1 MALNVGELV
10 AYLRLDDQD
19 FQRTLSK
26 SGSSLQSL
34 GQSAQRLLQPLATG
48 FAASTTAGAGVIA
61 MLVRQGVAYN
71 TLQQQSRA
79 ALTAIT
85 GSAEGANAQ
94 MDKLDDFARNS
105 PFSKATFITAQQQM
119 LGFGIESEKVIPY
132 LDAIQNATAAIG
144 GSNAEVGEL
153 AFIMAQISAAGKIT
167 GQDLMQFGS
176 RGVNAA
182 KLIGDQMGKT
192 ENEIRESITKGTLD
206 ADKALDALAAGMSET
221 YEGAAEGVKNTWI
234 GATDRVRAATRDIGA
249 LLAAPFVDPQGGGM
263 ALDWANGLADLLR
276 AVEDQAKPL
285 INALL
290 PSLIPL
296 SGKITDGLQAAT
308 DAVNE
313 MDPSTV
319 MDFFSSMSEYA
330 TPIAAVSAGL
340 FAMGT
345 NVGILARVGLSLNPY
360 VAVLGAVVATSEDAR
375 NASVDLVQ
383 SLAPLEDEF
392 MALLAAGGDLANTVL
407 SALADILIAVADGA
421 GAAGGPVDIL
431 ALAMEGLTGALRFVN
446 DLITPLAG
454 LLTDAAGAAS
464 GLSGPVMGVTLA
476 LIAMRN
482 VNVGKVVGALTSG
495 LSDARGVWQ
504 ASQGTLQALGRE
516 AGVMNTALLTARTGA
531 QRLGGALKGL
541 AVANAPMLAI
551 TALAAVIGHFV
562 QESAEAKARA
572 DQLVDTFDELT
583 GAATADT
590 DKMILTQIN
599 EQLDA
604 GDWDRLTELG
614 YSYTDVINAVKEGG
628 PALEEMRQAL
638 NDASIAAG
646 GLSREDYR
654 TRESLNETYK
664 VLGETSE
671 AYGVAAEQAEEVAG
685 QTREMADAQAEA
697 ERQSSST
704 TDALRTFE
712 DALATLSDE
721 ASSAEQR
728 LDALNDIMDLM
739 AGGTPSVTEAT
750 LDHADAL
757 RDITAAAEEFGFSQA
772 QLNDILADD
781 GSLNLQSEA
790 VSALRGEM
798 ETLVGASQRQAEAL
812 IQAGDEAGAIQVYKD
827 LEADLRGVA
836 QAAGV
841 ENPAAIDALVA
852 SFGLLPPEVMV
863 DLQMNGVDASE
874 ESIQMVQQRLTELPD
889 EVLTFINGDT
899 SGLETKVDESGLRMA
914 YVASLRADPM
924 IGADDSEN
932 LAIVAAATAR
942 LNEIDGMEPTPELN
956 AEKRALER
964 VVSGAKI
971 DLNSVPDKTAK
982 VTAETYGFS
991 SVAEMRRAI
1000 ERVKSKTVTVTV
1012 RTVGTQ
1018 STITAGRV
1026 RGVSAQADGGVYP
1039 APGVKAFANGGVE
1052 NHVAQIA
1059 PAGAWRV
1066 WAEEETGGEA
1076 YVPLALSKRA
1086 RSLDIMHE
1094 VARRF
1099 GHVMV
1104 PVNAQRFA
1112 DGGSRAPT
1120 VVQHSPGVDHAA
1132 VTAGLRAAV
1141 SDALSGM
1148 SVSFKAGR
1156 SEIRGVMEY
1165 GAGPRG
1171 RIVVEGV

>member
-1 MALNVGELV
+1 MSTIALNVGELV

-26 SGSSLQSL
+26 SGSGLQNL
-34 GQSAQRLLQPLATG
+34 GQSAKRYLQPLATG
-48 FAASTTAGAGVIA
+48 FAATATAGAGVAA
-61 MLVRQGVAYN
+61 MLLRQGVAYN

-79 ALTAIT
+79 ALTSIT
-85 GSAEGANAQ
+85 GSAKDANAQ

-144 GSNAEVGEL
+144 GSNQEIGDL
-153 AFIMAQISAAGKIT
+153 AFIMAQISSAGKIT

-206 ADKALDALAAGMSET
+206 ADKALDALAEGMAKT
-221 YEGAAEGVKNTWI
+221 YEGAAAGVKDTWI
-234 GATDRVRAATRDIGA
+234 GATDRIKAATRDLGA
-249 LLAAPFVDPQGGGM
+249 LLASPFVDPNGGGM

-276 AVEDQAKPL
+276 AVESQAKPL
-285 INALL
+285 IKALL
-290 PSLIPL
+290 PALIPL
-296 SGKITDGLQAAT
+296 SGKITDALQAAT

-313 MDPSTV
+313 MDPSEV
-319 MDFFSSMSEYA
+319 MAFFSRMGEYA

-345 NVGILARVGLSLNPY
+345 NVGILARMGLTLNPF
-360 VAVLGAVVATSEDAR
+360 VAALVAVVATSEEAR
-375 NASVDLVQ
+375 EASVRLAQ
-383 SLAPLEDEF
+383 SLAPLGDEF
-392 MALLAAGGDLANTVL
+392 ADLLRAGGDLANTVL
-407 SALADILIAVADGA
+407 TALVDILIAVADGA

-431 ALAMEGLTGALRFVN
+431 AMALEGMTEAVRFVN
-446 DLITPLAG
+446 DLIAPLAG
-454 LLTDAAGAAS
+454 WMADAAGAAS
-464 GLSGPVMGVTLA
+464 GLSGPIMGVTLA
-476 LIAMRN
+476 LVAMRN
-482 VNVGKVVGALTSG
+482 VNVGKIIGALTSG
-495 LSDARGVWQ
+495 LQNAQSTWQ

-516 AGVMNTALLTARTGA
+516 AGVMNTAMLTARTGA

-562 QESAEAKARA
+562 QQSAEAKARA
-572 DQLVDTFDELT
+572 EQLVDTFDELT

-590 DKMILTQIN
+590 DTMILTQLN

-604 GDWDRLTELG
+604 GDWDRLKELG

-654 TRESLNETYK
+654 TRESLNKTHK
-664 VLGETSE
+664 ALGETSE
-671 AYGVAAEQAEEVAG
+671 AYGVAAEQAAEVAG
-685 QTREMADAQAEA
+685 QTQELADAQAEA
-697 ERQSSST
+697 AQQSSATAS
-704 TDALRTFE
+704 ALSTFE

-728 LDALNDIMDLM
+728 LDALNDIMDIM

-750 LDHADAL
+750 IDAADAL
-757 RDITAAAEEFGFSQA
+757 RDATSAAEGFGFSQEE
-772 QLNDILADD
+772 LNSILADD

-798 ETLVGASQRQAEAL
+798 DDLVGAAQRQADAL

-827 LEADLRGVA
+827 LEDDLRA
-836 QAAGV
+836 LAETAGV
-841 ENPAAIDALVA
+841 ENPKAIDALVD
-852 SFGLLPPEVMV
+852 SLGLLPPEVMV
-863 DLQMNGVDASE
+863 DFQANGADAMSE
-874 ESIQMVQQRLTELPD
+874 NIQMVQQHITDLPD
-889 EVLTFINGDT
+889 NVMTYINGDT
-899 SGLETKVDESGLRMA
+899 TGIETKVDETGLRMA
-914 YVASLRADPM
+914 YVASMSADPN
-924 IGADDSEN
+924 IGADDVEN
-932 LAIVAAATAR
+932 ANIVAAAVAR
-942 LNEIDGMEPTPELN
+942 LDELDRMKPTPEVK
-956 AEKRALER
+956 AEKKALER
-964 VVSGAKI
+964 VVQGAKV
-971 DLNSVPDKTAK
+971 DLNSIPDKQADVTAK
-982 VTAETYGFS
+982 TFGFS
-991 SVAEMRRAI
+991 DVSALRNAI
-1000 ERVKSKTVTVTV
+1000 ERVKSKTVTV
-1012 RTVGTQ
+1012 RTNYVETGKPLAKPGSQGRGGHYFSGVVGD
-1018 STITAGRV
+1018 RN
-1026 RGVSAQADGGVYP
+1026 ADGNVYT
-1039 APGVKAFANGGVE
+1039 APGVKMFANGAE

-1086 RSLDIMHE
+1086 RSLAIMHD
-1094 VARRF
+1094 VASRF

-1104 PVNAQRFA
+1104 PVNGKRYA
-1112 DGGSRAPT
+1112 DGGTDRPPVAAT
-1120 VVQHSPGVDHAA
+1120 PGVGAQFGDINVTSQDPALAA
-1132 VTAGLRAAV
+1132 
-1141 SDALSGM
+1141 AL
-1148 SVSFKAGR
+1148 VR
-1156 SEIRGVMEY
+1156 SEIMSAMLTASTGHHQ
-1165 GAGPRG
+1165 
-1171 RIVVEGV
+1171 

>member
-1 MALNVGELV
+1 MVTIALNVGELV

-34 GQSAQRLLQPLATG
+34 GQSAKRMLQPLATG
-48 FAASTTAGAGVIA
+48 FAAASTAGAGVVA

-119 LGFGIESEKVIPY
+119 LGFGIEAEKVIPY
-132 LDAIQNATAAIG
+132 LDSIQNATAAIG
-144 GSNAEVGEL
+144 GSNQEIGDL

-192 ENEIRESITKGTLD
+192 ENEIRESITSGTLD
-206 ADKALDALAAGMSET
+206 ANEALDALAAGMSET
-221 YEGAAEGVKNTWI
+221 YEGAAAGVKDTWI
-234 GATDRVRAATRDIGA
+234 GATDRIRAATRDLGA
-249 LLAAPFVDPQGGGM
+249 VLASPFVDPRGGGM

-276 AVEDQAKPL
+276 AVESQAKPL
-285 INALL
+285 IETLL
-290 PSLIPL
+290 PKMVPL

-308 DAVNE
+308 DAVNA

-319 MDFFSSMSEYA
+319 MDFFASMSEYV

-360 VAVLGAVVATSEDAR
+360 VAVLGAVIATSEDAR

-392 MALLAAGGDLANTVL
+392 MDLLRAGGDLANTVL

-431 ALAMEGLTGALRFVN
+431 AMAMEGLTGALRFVN

-464 GLSGPVMGVTLA
+464 GLSGPIMGVTLA

-495 LSDARGVWQ
+495 LSNAQSTWQ
-504 ASQGTLQALGRE
+504 ASQGALQALGRE
-516 AGVMNTALLTARTGA
+516 AGVMNTALLTAKAGA
-531 QRLGGALKGL
+531 QTLGGALKGL

-551 TALAAVIGHFV
+551 TVLAATIGHFV
-562 QESAEAKARA
+562 QKSAEAKAHA
-572 DQLVDTFDELT
+572 DQLVETFDDIS
-583 GAATADT
+583 GAATEATDSMMLGMMNERLDT
-590 DKMILTQIN
+590 SQ
-599 EQLDA
+599 
-604 GDWDRLTELG
+604 WDTLTEAG
-614 YSYTDVINAVKEGG
+614 YGYAEMLEYAKGSEEEYEAARADLHAKWAQSTPFSAEREAYSEARA
-628 PALEEMRQAL
+628 ALDE
-638 NDASIAAG
+638 
-646 GLSREDYR
+646 
-654 TRESLNETYK
+654 TREAY
-664 VLGETSE
+664 VLAADQAQVTRDQTQELAE
-671 AYGVAAEQAEEVAG
+671 AQKEVA
-685 QTREMADAQAEA
+685 REASAT
-697 ERQSSST
+697 SG
-704 TDALRTFE
+704 ALSTFE

-728 LDALNDIMDLM
+728 LDALNDIMDIM

-750 LDHADAL
+750 IDAADAL
-757 RDITAAAEEFGFSQA
+757 RDATSAAEGFGFSQEE
-772 QLNDILADD
+772 LNSILADD

-798 ETLVGASQRQAEAL
+798 DDLVGAAQRQADAL
-812 IQAGDEAGAIQVYKD
+812 IQAGDEVGAVQVYKD
-827 LEADLRGVA
+827 LEEDLRALA
-836 QAAGV
+836 QTAGV
-841 ENPAAIDALVA
+841 ENPAAIDALIE
-852 SFGLLPPEVMV
+852 SLGLLPPEVMV
-863 DLQMNGVDASE
+863 DFQANGTDAMSE
-874 ESIQMVQQRLTELPD
+874 NIQMVQQHILDLPD
-889 EVLTFINGDT
+889 EVLTYVNGDT
-899 SGLETKVDESGLRMA
+899 EGIETAVEESALRMA
-914 YVASLRADPM
+914 YIASMSADPA

-932 LAIVAAATAR
+932 LEIVSAAMQR
-942 LNEIDGMEPTPELN
+942 LTELNAMEPTPEIN
-956 AEKRALER
+956 AEKAALER
-964 VVSGAKI
+964 VVQGAKI
-971 DLNSVPDKTAK
+971 DLDSIPDKEAEVIAKTFGFNSVESLKR
-982 VTAETYGFS
+982 S
-991 SVAEMRRAI
+991 I
-1000 ERVKSKTVTVTV
+1000 EGVRSKTVTV
-1012 RTVGTQ
+1012 RTNFVETGKPLAAPG
-1018 STITAGRV
+1018 SNGPGGYYFK
-1026 RGVSAQADGGVYP
+1026 GVPKADGGVLEFY
-1039 APGVKAFANGGVE
+1039 ANGGTRE

-1066 WAEEETGGEA
+1066 WAEDETGGEA

-1094 VARRF
+1094 VAQRF

-1104 PVNAQRFA
+1104 PVNAQRVA
-1112 DGGSRAPT
+1112 NGSSGGPAP
-1120 VVQHSPGVDHAA
+1120 
-1132 VTAGLRAAV
+1132 RAAATTLPRTYPDINV
-1141 SDALSGM
+1141 SG
-1148 SVSFKAGR
+1148 
-1156 SEIRGVMEY
+1156 Y
-1165 GAGPRG
+1165 GAHEVAAL
-1171 RIVVEGV
+1171 VVTRVRDAVDDQAVQLIGG

>member
-34 GQSAQRLLQPLATG
+34 GQSAQRMLQPLATG
-48 FAASTTAGAGVIA
+48 FAAASTAGAGVVA

-119 LGFGIESEKVIPY
+119 LGFGVEAEKVIPY
-132 LDAIQNATAAIG
+132 LDSIQNATAAIG
-144 GSNAEVGEL
+144 GSNQDIGDL
-153 AFIMAQISAAGKIT
+153 AFIMSQISAAGKIT

-192 ENEIRESITKGTLD
+192 ENEIRESITSGTLD
-206 ADKALDALAAGMSET
+206 ANEALDALAAGMSET

-234 GATDRVRAATRDIGA
+234 GATDRVRAATRDLGA
-249 LLAAPFVDPQGGGM
+249 VLASPFVDPQGGGM

-276 AVEDQAKPL
+276 AVESQAKPL
-285 INALL
+285 IETLL
-290 PSLIPL
+290 PKMVPL
-296 SGKITDGLQAAT
+296 SGKITDGLEAAT
-308 DAVNE
+308 DAVNA

-319 MDFFSSMSEYA
+319 MDFFASMSEYA

-345 NVGILARVGLSLNPY
+345 NVGILARAGLSLNPY
-360 VAVLGAVVATSEDAR
+360 VAVLGAVIATSEDAR

-392 MALLAAGGDLANTVL
+392 MDLLRAGGDLANTVL

-431 ALAMEGLTGALRFVN
+431 AMAMDGLTGALRFVN

-454 LLTDAAGAAS
+454 LLTDVAGAAS
-464 GLSGPVMGVTLA
+464 GLSGPIMGVTLA

-516 AGVMNTALLTARTGA
+516 AGVMNTALLTAKAGA
-531 QRLGGALKGL
+531 QTLGGALKGL

-551 TALAAVIGHFV
+551 TALAGAIGYFV

-590 DKMILTQIN
+590 DKMILTQLN

-604 GDWDRLTELG
+604 GDWDRLKELG
-614 YSYTDVINAVKEGG
+614 YSYTEVIDAVKEGG
-628 PALEEMRQAL
+628 PALDEMRQAL
-638 NDASIAAG
+638 NDAGIAAG
-646 GLSREDYR
+646 GLTREDYR
-654 TRESLNETYK
+654 TRKSLNKTHK
-664 VLGETSE
+664 ALGETSE

-685 QTREMADAQAEA
+685 QTRELGDAQQEVAREA
-697 ERQSSST
+697 SATS
-704 TDALRTFE
+704 DALATFE

-728 LDALNDIMDLM
+728 LDALNDIMDIM

-750 LDHADAL
+750 IDAADAL
-757 RDITAAAEEFGFSQA
+757 RDATSAAEGFGFSQEE
-772 QLNDILADD
+772 LNSILADD

-798 ETLVGASQRQAEAL
+798 DDLVGAAQRQADAL
-812 IQAGDEAGAIQVYKD
+812 IQAGDEAGAVQVYKD
-827 LEADLRGVA
+827 LEEDLRALA
-836 QAAGV
+836 QTAGV
-841 ENPAAIDALVA
+841 ENPEAIDALIA
-852 SFGLLPPEVMV
+852 SLGLLPPEVMV
-863 DLQMNGVDASE
+863 DFQANGADAMSE
-874 ESIQMVQQRLTELPD
+874 NIEMVQQHITDLPD
-889 EVLTFINGDT
+889 EVLTYINGDT
-899 SGLETKVDESGLRMA
+899 AGIETAVDETGLRMA
-914 YVASLRADPM
+914 YIASMSADPM
-924 IGADDSEN
+924 IGADDVEN
-932 LAIVAAATAR
+932 ANIVAAAVAR
-942 LNEIDGMEPTPELN
+942 LNELDGMEPTPEVN
-956 AEKRALER
+956 AEKKALER
-964 VVSGAKI
+964 VVSGAKV
-971 DLNSVPDKTAK
+971 DLNSIPDKEAEVIAK
-982 VTAETYGFS
+982 TYGFS
-991 SVAEMRRAI
+991 SVEALKGAI
-1000 ERVKSKTVTVTV
+1000 DRVKSKTVTV
-1012 RTVGTQ
+1012 RTNYVETGKNKPLFTGF
-1018 STITAGRV
+1018 AHANGAV
-1026 RGVSAQADGGVYP
+1026 VDY
-1039 APGVKAFANGGVE
+1039 FANGGVE

-1059 PAGAWRV
+1059 PAGSWRV
-1066 WAEEETGGEA
+1066 WAEPETGGEA
-1076 YVPLALSKRA
+1076 YVPLSPSKRA

-1094 VARRF
+1094 VASRF

-1104 PVNAQRFA
+1104 PVHAQRFA
-1112 DGGSRAPT
+1112 DGSSGGPAPQSARATMPQMFGDINVNGYGDYK
-1120 VVQHSPGVDHAA
+1120 VVRMVQEGIRDVIADAA
-1132 VTAGLRAAV
+1132 VPLV
-1141 SDALSGM
+1141 
-1148 SVSFKAGR
+1148 
-1156 SEIRGVMEY
+1156 
-1165 GAGPRG
+1165 
-1171 RIVVEGV
+1171 

>member
-1 MALNVGELV
+1 MSTIALNVGELV

-26 SGSSLQSL
+26 SGSGLQNL
-34 GQSAQRLLQPLATG
+34 GQSAKRYLQPLATG
-48 FAASTTAGAGVIA
+48 FAATATAGAGVAA
-61 MLVRQGVAYN
+61 MLLRQGVAYN

-79 ALTAIT
+79 ALTSIT
-85 GSAEGANAQ
+85 GSAKDANAQ

-144 GSNAEVGEL
+144 GSNQEIGDL
-153 AFIMAQISAAGKIT
+153 AFIMAQISSAGKIT

-206 ADKALDALAAGMSET
+206 ADKALDALAEGMAKT
-221 YEGAAEGVKNTWI
+221 YEGAAAGVKDTWI
-234 GATDRVRAATRDIGA
+234 GATDRIKAATRDLGA
-249 LLAAPFVDPQGGGM
+249 LLASPFVDPNGGGM

-276 AVEDQAKPL
+276 AVESQAKPL
-285 INALL
+285 IKALL
-290 PSLIPL
+290 PALIPL
-296 SGKITDGLQAAT
+296 SGKITDALQAAT

-313 MDPSTV
+313 MDPSEV
-319 MDFFSSMSEYA
+319 MAFFSRMGEYA

-345 NVGILARVGLSLNPY
+345 NVGILARMGLTLNPF
-360 VAVLGAVVATSEDAR
+360 VAALVAVVATSEEAR
-375 NASVDLVQ
+375 EASVRLAQ
-383 SLAPLEDEF
+383 SLAPLGDEF
-392 MALLAAGGDLANTVL
+392 ADLLRAGGDLANTVL
-407 SALADILIAVADGA
+407 TALVDILIAVADGA

-431 ALAMEGLTGALRFVN
+431 AMALEGMTEAVRFVN
-446 DLITPLAG
+446 DLIAPLAG
-454 LLTDAAGAAS
+454 WMADAAGAAS
-464 GLSGPVMGVTLA
+464 GLSGPIMGVTLA
-476 LIAMRN
+476 LVAMRN
-482 VNVGKVVGALTSG
+482 VNVGKIIGALTSG
-495 LSDARGVWQ
+495 LQNAQSTWQ

-516 AGVMNTALLTARTGA
+516 AGVMNTAMLTARTGA

-562 QESAEAKARA
+562 QQSAEAKARA
-572 DQLVDTFDELT
+572 EQLVDTFDELT

-590 DKMILTQIN
+590 DTMILTQLN

-604 GDWDRLTELG
+604 GDWDRLKELG

-628 PALEEMRQAL
+628 PALDEMRQAL

-654 TRESLNETYK
+654 TRESLNKTHK
-664 VLGETSE
+664 ALGETSE
-671 AYGVAAEQAEEVAG
+671 AYGVAAEQAAEVAG
-685 QTREMADAQAEA
+685 QTQELADAQAEA
-697 ERQSSST
+697 AQQSSATAS
-704 TDALRTFE
+704 ALSTFE

-728 LDALNDIMDLM
+728 LDALNDIMDIM

-750 LDHADAL
+750 IKAADAL
-757 RDITAAAEEFGFSQA
+757 RDATSAAEGFGFSQEE
-772 QLNDILADD
+772 LNSILADD

-798 ETLVGASQRQAEAL
+798 DDLVGAAQRQADAL

-827 LEADLRGVA
+827 LEDDLRA
-836 QAAGV
+836 LAETAGV
-841 ENPAAIDALVA
+841 ENPKAIDALVD
-852 SFGLLPPEVMV
+852 SLGLLPPEVMV
-863 DLQMNGVDASE
+863 DFQANGADAMSE
-874 ESIQMVQQRLTELPD
+874 NIQMVQQHITDLPD
-889 EVLTFINGDT
+889 NVMTYINGDT
-899 SGLETKVDESGLRMA
+899 TGIETKVDETGLRMA
-914 YVASLRADPM
+914 YVASMSADPN
-924 IGADDSEN
+924 IGADDVEN
-932 LAIVAAATAR
+932 ANIVAAAVAR
-942 LNEIDGMEPTPELN
+942 LDELDRMKPTPEVK
-956 AEKRALER
+956 AEKKALER
-964 VVSGAKI
+964 VVQGAKV
-971 DLNSVPDKTAK
+971 DLDSIPDKQADVTAK
-982 VTAETYGFS
+982 TFGFS
-991 SVAEMRRAI
+991 DVSALRKAI
-1000 ERVKSKTVTVTV
+1000 ERVKSKTVTV
-1012 RTVGTQ
+1012 RTNYVETGKPLAKPGSQGRGGHYFSGVVGD
-1018 STITAGRV
+1018 RN
-1026 RGVSAQADGGVYP
+1026 ADGNVYT
-1039 APGVKAFANGGVE
+1039 APGVKMFANGAE

-1086 RSLDIMHE
+1086 RSLAIMHD
-1094 VARRF
+1094 VASRF

-1104 PVNAQRFA
+1104 PVNGKRYA
-1112 DGGSRAPT
+1112 DGGTDRPPVAAT
-1120 VVQHSPGVDHAA
+1120 PGVGAQFGDINVTSQDPALAA
-1132 VTAGLRAAV
+1132 
-1141 SDALSGM
+1141 AL
-1148 SVSFKAGR
+1148 VR
-1156 SEIRGVMEY
+1156 SEIMSAMLTASTGHHQ
-1165 GAGPRG
+1165 
-1171 RIVVEGV
+1171 